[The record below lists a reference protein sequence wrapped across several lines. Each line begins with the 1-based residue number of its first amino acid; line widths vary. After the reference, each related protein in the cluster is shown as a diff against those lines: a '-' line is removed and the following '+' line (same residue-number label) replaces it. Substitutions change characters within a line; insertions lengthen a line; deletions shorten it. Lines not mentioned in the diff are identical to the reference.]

1 MIPAPVPVHSPSFW
15 AERFF
20 QVQLHPCYCLEKVQD
35 QSGRP
40 IASGGSQDRRTPAG
54 FGQCDLCQIP
64 EQGWGNHATGC
75 WVLVSGQSSCR
86 QDVHPFQGNGGSSN
100 IYRHSQGNT
109 CQSAGGEKTG
119 RVWFP
124 DEWCQGVF
132 CQLEECGANACQHVD
147 LYRFP
152 TNFLVGQD
160 LLNFLE
166 YMSNDQSMQHV
177 RKMLP
182 KIVPLLG
189 PFKSSI
195 QEGAKKVI
203 SSATKSIASFLA
215 KLQKTDVKLAELLTE
230 ELVGKT
236 EDDGEENTKDVIKIP
251 YGQIF
256 KYYFED
262 LPSGKRGINVPL
274 ESEDD
279 GTKLLSAGVLCQGA
293 AVFPLAKKMAQLSR
307 TLNKLKGKKTFA
319 ENLPASVGPKS
330 NELLV
335 DSKLPFLTSEVA
347 LKVKLCLKALGDASS
362 NVELIQIEKSVFSTI
377 GMTFLA
383 QAKEHLLSNIKDI
396 VNETNTEFGNIKA
409 YVMNLISAALTEFK
423 LTEVNTSDA
432 FEPSLV
438 SKACQDN
445 RFHQLYNMCLV
456 GKNALVDSRAMLK
469 NLSES
474 CKSSFA
480 NDCTSA
486 VQWAEA
492 GIADFSS
499 FLDGGVEKQNTLN
512 FVGCVVGT
520 VTLVQSLTRD
530 LNTGKTRQTLV
541 HRSLQAT
548 KRLGV
553 PLNKAIVSKCESIIS
568 GKPSK
573 WTEFGSQSKLTLK
586 LEADTDALGCGIWNR
601 QKMGEKWEGEFSLT
615 LLFDTDKIRLD
626 ISYHI
631 IVFFHQQVW
640 YGQTWLQNLLDLGN
654 KI

>member
-1 MIPAPVPVHSPSFW
+1 MKSIVWAIINLWFLPQFRSIVLHFERSVSFRYNYILVT
-15 AERFF
+15 ASKKFKTKVADQLRQVDLKIEELQLALVNATCVKF
-20 QVQLHPCYCLEKVQD
+20 QNKVEATMLPGVECL
-35 QSGRP
+35 
-40 IASGGSQDRRTPAG
+40 
-54 FGQCDLCQIP
+54 
-64 EQGWGNHATGC
+64 
-75 WVLVSGQSSCR
+75 
-86 QDVHPFQGNGGSSN
+86 
-100 IYRHSQGNT
+100 SQGNLPADKMST
-109 CQSAGGEKTG
+109 LFKAMEEVRTFIAIPKATLAKVLGEKRQAEFDSLMNDVKG
-119 RVWFP
+119 F
-124 DEWCQGVF
+124 F
-132 CQLEECGANACQHVD
+132 ASLKNAVPMLVSMWTSTDFQ
-147 LYRFP
+147 P
-152 TNFLVGQD
+152 TSLVGQD

-215 KLQKTDVKLAELLTE
+215 KLQKTDVKLADLLTE

-256 KYYFED
+256 KRYFED

-293 AVFPLAKKMAQLSR
+293 AVFPLAKNMAQLSG
-307 TLNKLKGKKTFA
+307 TLNKLKGQKTFA
-319 ENLPASVGPKS
+319 EKLPASVGPKS

-383 QAKEHLLSNIKDI
+383 QAKEHLLSIIKDI

-409 YVMNLISAALTEFK
+409 HVINLLSAALTEFK

-445 RFHQLYNMCLV
+445 RFHQLYTMCLV

-512 FVGCVVGT
+512 FVGCAVGT

-530 LNTGKTRQTLV
+530 LNTGETRQTLV

-573 WTEFGSQSKLTLK
+573 
-586 LEADTDALGCGIWNR
+586 
-601 QKMGEKWEGEFSLT
+601 
-615 LLFDTDKIRLD
+615 
-626 ISYHI
+626 
-631 IVFFHQQVW
+631 
-640 YGQTWLQNLLDLGN
+640 
-654 KI
+654 